1 MNHKI
6 GFNGR
11 RAPKAIAVTAAAA
24 VIATVALS
32 ACGSSD
38 SSGDPAS
45 GGATSAA
52 QVDRAEAAIEKHL
65 DVFASFKAPGESVK
79 GLDKFSGGT
88 ITYVP
93 ITLQATYFQAQY
105 EQISE
110 AAKKVGLKVQIC
122 DAKAQPTVA
131 TQCLNQ
137 AIAGKSVGIITDSL
151 PFAIANNAYA
161 AAVKAGIPIVASD
174 VTDPIPAGWEGK
186 VMTTDNGQA
195 DGARLMADAIIADS
209 NGKADVLFANDV
221 VDSTAKSVSDAVEDQ
236 FKTNCP
242 GCDVTLVQWEPTA
255 PQKIPTAVSVAL
267 NNNPDIRYVYV
278 QYDQPAGPPAIQGMK
293 LSRQADELQL
303 VGFGSDVSAMQRIKS
318 GQQMADVA
326 SDPALIAWN
335 NADRLFRLITDS
347 SVPEASSYV
356 EPRRV
361 FNSTNIKSVDGSNVD
376 DFKSGAWF
384 SDGSFRDTYASLW
397 GAN

>member
-1 MNHKI
+1 MNHRI
-6 GFNGR
+6 RFTGR
-11 RAPKAIAVTAAAA
+11 RPRAAVAATAIAVL
-24 VIATVALS
+24 ATVTLS

-38 SSGDPAS
+38 SSDTPGN
-45 GGATSAA
+45 ATSAA
-52 QVDRAEAAIEKHL
+52 QVDRAKAEIDKHLEVFTAFDSPGAAIE
-65 DVFASFKAPGESVK
+65 

-110 AAKKVGLKVQIC
+110 AAKNLGLKVQIC

-131 TQCLNQ
+131 AQCLNQ

-151 PFAIANNAYA
+151 PFAIAKNAYA
-161 AAVKAGIPIVASD
+161 AAVKAGIPIVAAD
-174 VTDPIPAGWEGK
+174 VSDPIPEDWKGK
-186 VMTTDNGQA
+186 VLTTDNGQA

-209 NGKADVLFANDV
+209 NGKADVLFANDI
-221 VDSTAKSVSDAVEDQ
+221 VDSTAKSVSDAVQDQ
-236 FKTNCP
+236 FKKNCP

-293 LSRQADELQL
+293 LSRQADKLKL
-303 VGFGSDVSAMQRIKS
+303 VGYGSDVSAMQRIKS

-335 NADRLFRLITDS
+335 NTDRLFRMITES
-347 SVPEASSYV
+347 AVPEASSYV

-361 FNSTNIKSVDGSNVD
+361 FNSTNIASVDGSSVD

-384 SDGSFRDTYASLW
+384 SDGAFRDTYLTLW
-397 GAN
+397 GAS

>member
-1 MNHKI
+1 M
-6 GFNGR
+6 
-11 RAPKAIAVTAAAA
+11 AAFA
-24 VIATVALS
+24 ATVTLT

-38 SSGDPAS
+38 SSGDPA
-45 GGATSAA
+45 GGDATSAA
-52 QVDRAEAAIEKHL
+52 QVDRAKADVEKHL
-65 DVFASFKAPGESVK
+65 EVFTSFSAPGEAIE
-79 GLDKFSGGT
+79 GLDAFRGET

-110 AAKKVGLKVQIC
+110 AAKALGLKVQIC

-137 AIAGKSVGIITDSL
+137 AVAGKSVGIITDSL

-174 VTDPIPAGWEGK
+174 VTDPIPSDWKGK

-195 DGARLMADAIIADS
+195 TGARLMVDAIIADS
-209 NGKADVLFANDV
+209 NGKADVLFANDI
-221 VDSTAKSVSDAVEDQ
+221 VDSTAKSVSDAVQDQ
-236 FKTNCP
+236 FKKNCP

-267 NNNPDIRYVYV
+267 NNNPDIRYVFV

-293 LSRQADELQL
+293 LSRQADKLKL

-335 NADRLFRLITDS
+335 NTDRLLRLMTGSAI
-347 SVPEASSYV
+347 PEASSYV

-361 FNSTNIKSVDGSNVD
+361 FNSTNIDSVDGSKVD

-384 SDGSFRDTYASLW
+384 TDGTFRDDYLTLW
-397 GAN
+397 GAK